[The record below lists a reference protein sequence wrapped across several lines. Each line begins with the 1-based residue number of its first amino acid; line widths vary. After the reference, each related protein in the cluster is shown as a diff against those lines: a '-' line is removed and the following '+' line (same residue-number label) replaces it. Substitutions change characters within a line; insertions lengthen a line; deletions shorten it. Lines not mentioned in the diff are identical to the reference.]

1 MVNTPSKN
9 SISSNFLNQLKYSH
23 GNQDEIKRLF
33 SSYIEEFK
41 VLNLNYKFCSS
52 FNEEY
57 VYQQLDELFVR
68 KRKKF
73 SFIPFGIKDVFNTKV
88 LPTEMGSEIW
98 KDFHAGNNARIVDE
112 IIHAGGIVFC
122 KTTTA
127 EFAVHY
133 FDNNTTINP
142 HNKNHITGTS
152 SAGSAVAVSCG
163 AIPVALATQT
173 AGSIIR
179 PASFC
184 GVFGFKPSFGAIDRT
199 GVLKTNDTLDTIGFI
214 GADLDIIFKTF
225 IELYQNTND
234 YPMSKLYLENYNKGS
249 PKKPNILIIDDD
261 FKEFSN
267 YESYVHDSFEK
278 ATSIISKENNIVNV
292 EKKELKFLNEIH
304 KSHQTIYDKSLSYY
318 FLEESKVHEKISD
331 VMTDIIS
338 RGKEYSEENYIQ
350 ELKNQICFT
359 EQFNEILNKYN
370 IDYIVT
376 PSTASCAPLIGDR
389 EKDDTS
395 LIWTYFG
402 MPSVS
407 LPLFKHDNLGLPY
420 GLEVVAPRYND
431 FRLLKFANNIYS
443 SYLKN

>member
-1 MVNTPSKN
+1 MDNTPFEN
-9 SISSNFLNQLKYSH
+9 SISSNLFNQLKHSH
-23 GNQDEIKRLF
+23 GNEHEIKILF
-33 SSYIEEFK
+33 RSFIEQFSI
-41 VLNLNYKFCSS
+41 LNEEYKFCSS
-52 FNEEY
+52 FDEGY
-57 VYQQLDELFVR
+57 VYQQLDELFIN

-73 SFIPFGIKDVFNTKV
+73 SFIPFGVKDIFNTKV

-98 KDFHAGNNARIVDE
+98 KGFHAGNNARIVDE

-163 AIPVALATQT
+163 AIPIALATQT

-184 GVFGFKPSFGAIDRT
+184 GVFGFKPSFGALDRT

-234 YPMSKLYLENYNKGS
+234 YPMSRLYAENY
-249 PKKPNILIIDDD
+249 KKDSSKKLNILIIDDN
-261 FKEFSN
+261 FKEFTN
-267 YESYVHDSFEK
+267 YESYIHNSFEQV
-278 ATSIISKENNIVNV
+278 TRIISKKNNIINV
-292 EKKELKFLNEIH
+292 DKGELEFLNEIH
-304 KSHQTIYDKSLSYY
+304 KSHKTIYDKSLSYY

-338 RGKEYSEENYIQ
+338 RGKAYSEENYIQ
-350 ELKNQICFT
+350 ELKNQIAFT
-359 EQFNEILNKYN
+359 RKFNEILNKYN

-376 PSTASCAPLIGDR
+376 PSTASCAPLIGER

-407 LPLFKHDNLGLPY
+407 LPIFMNDKLGLPY
-420 GLEVVAPRYND
+420 GLQVVAPRYND
-431 FRLLKFANNIYS
+431 FRLLKFANDIYK
-443 SYLKN
+443 SYQL